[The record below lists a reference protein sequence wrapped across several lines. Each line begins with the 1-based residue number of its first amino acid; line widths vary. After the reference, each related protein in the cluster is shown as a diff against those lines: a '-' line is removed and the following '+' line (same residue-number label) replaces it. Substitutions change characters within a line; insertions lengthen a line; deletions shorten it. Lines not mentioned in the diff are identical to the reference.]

1 MGDTRAIDSLL
12 RGIETAKSGNKLLA
26 RLHLLQAVELAPRD
40 PNCWLW
46 LAWVAESPA
55 SAMHSLQ
62 RVLDEDPNHEL
73 AQLGMKWASAMADYD
88 YQDVATTEESSVA
101 TTEDDNT
108 AREDSRLQEDG
119 GQSQATEEEPSE
131 TETWEA
137 DAEEISEEQDT
148 LLPAEND
155 EEALESCLDS
165 SDIEAEGNGEQEE
178 FIAELAE
185 DELPETESLVAETTG
200 VEIDAESIQIAEE
213 NITEGEPSETSQED
227 SSTDWFTEDETIQ
240 ADASHEDLQH
250 AVEYEG
256 QDEDSDAIESSD
268 FEYDGESQCETV
280 TELTDS
286 QESDQ
291 PGDSQWQE
299 TANEETVVAE
309 NELVTGHAVGTELGE
324 DAVEESASYQS
335 ADDGRDQTPS
345 EDFEP
350 SQEASE
356 DFEPTPVASLES
368 ETEEIDRESGVETA
382 IHSDG
387 EDETSEDRAFATAAL
402 VEEELSSPEPLAE
415 EASRSQ
421 GEVQLEEELA
431 SGPSEDENY
440 GVSVLV
446 VDDSPTVRKL
456 VTMTLEKNG
465 FTVGAAADGVV
476 ALKSIA
482 ELKPRLIL
490 LDITMPR
497 LGGYQLCKLI
507 KKHESTK
514 HIPVIMLSGKDGMFD
529 KVRGKFVGCDDYIT
543 KPFDPEVLVEK
554 ISTQLTEH
562 YGVAGTQ
569 S

>member
-1 MGDTRAIDSLL
+1 MGDTRATDSLL

-62 RVLDEDPNHEL
+62 RVLDEHPDHEL
-73 AQLGMKWASAMADYD
+73 AQLGMKWAAAMAEYE
-88 YQDVATTEESSVA
+88 YQEIDSTDASTSAAMDTEPLDEA
-101 TTEDDNT
+101 PP
-108 AREDSRLQEDG
+108 
-119 GQSQATEEEPSE
+119 TEEEVAEQSATLEEEVSE

-137 DAEEISEEQDT
+137 ETAESDNSLETPSFGEAHEELNGDGASVDDHADE
-148 LLPAEND
+148 PAEQFEVV
-155 EEALESCLDS
+155 EEST
-165 SDIEAEGNGEQEE
+165 EQER
-178 FIAELAE
+178 
-185 DELPETESLVAETTG
+185 DLVAEET
-200 VEIDAESIQIAEE
+200 A
-213 NITEGEPSETSQED
+213 SETTNSFDDSESQQVVLEEAGEHESSEEWEAN
-227 SSTDWFTEDETIQ
+227 SSTDWFTQDESVQIDALHDEPSFPIEDKTLNETSEVAETDEDEFEPEAYWEEKTESAVASETQQSDESPWDEQ
-240 ADASHEDLQH
+240 AD
-250 AVEYEG
+250 
-256 QDEDSDAIESSD
+256 DE
-268 FEYDGESQCETV
+268 T
-280 TELTDS
+280 L
-286 QESDQ
+286 
-291 PGDSQWQE
+291 
-299 TANEETVVAE
+299 VAE
-309 NELVTGHAVGTELGE
+309 SFTEE
-324 DAVEESASYQS
+324 STTEESASPVDAGSEDAEFANDEDQPSREQEAPAEQFQVTGGNLGNETEILEAQS
-335 ADDGRDQTPS
+335 QEPAIATAAVEDQTT
-345 EDFEP
+345 D
-350 SQEASE
+350 EA
-356 DFEPTPVASLES
+356 L
-368 ETEEIDRESGVETA
+368 
-382 IHSDG
+382 
-387 EDETSEDRAFATAAL
+387 ATAAL
-402 VEEELSSPEPLAE
+402 VEAEMSAPEPSTE
-415 EASRSQ
+415 EAAVSHV
-421 GEVQLEEELA
+421 EAILEENLPA
-431 SGPSEDENY
+431 TSSKDTKY

-554 ISTQLTEH
+554 VSTQLTEH
-562 YGVAGTQ
+562 YGVAGTK